1 MGIKLVLASI
11 YRDVYISL
19 TLTIGAPNDPP
30 SASPVAVSHA
40 YFTLDFFQIFCG
52 TVGDGP
58 HLGAADGDSAAVSI
72 VERISV
78 SEDKLVAPSK
88 LPIFQ
93 ISAGAEQSVVPLL
106 HGNFL
111 LLEDDGGR
119 GN

>member
-1 MGIKLVLASI
+1 MFQSHILFYYFLNFKISTVGIKLVLASI

-58 HLGAADGDSAAVSI
+58 HLGAADGDSAAVYS
-72 VERISV
+72 
-78 SEDKLVAPSK
+78 
-88 LPIFQ
+88 
-93 ISAGAEQSVVPLL
+93 
-106 HGNFL
+106 
-111 LLEDDGGR
+111 
-119 GN
+119 